1 MRVFFGWCRQRV
13 WVALLLGLW
22 AAVFAVVLFLYGSPV
37 EAVGYALLLCLA
49 ALVLWASV
57 DLLFYIRRTRTL
69 QAMAGQAELTLSSLP
84 DPAGPL
90 EAAYQALVLE
100 LEEKRRQAVSDADGK
115 QREAMD
121 YYTLWAHQI
130 KTPIAAMGLLLQ
142 GDETDRGRELASE
155 LFRVEQYTDLA
166 LSYLRLGSDATDY
179 VIRSCS
185 LMKILRQAARRYAG
199 LFIRSRVSLDL
210 RETDLT
216 VLTDEKWLHLVVEQ
230 VLSNAVKYAPGGRV
244 TVYTRGQ
251 NLVIADDGVGISRED
266 LPRVFDKSFTGG
278 NGRLEG
284 RSTGIGLYLCRE
296 ICRRLG
302 HTITIDSEPGRGTR
316 VTIGL
321 ARPYLE
327 VE

>member
-1 MRVFFGWCRQRV
+1 M
-13 WVALLLGLW
+13 ALLLGLW

-84 DPAGPL
+84 DPAGPPGGGVSVPGPGAGG
-90 EAAYQALVLE
+90 ETAAGGV
-100 LEEKRRQAVSDADGK
+100 RRR
-115 QREAMD
+115 REA
-121 YYTLWAHQI
+121 TGGH
-130 KTPIAAMGLLLQ
+130 GLLHPLGPPDQ
-142 GDETDRGRELASE
+142 DPHCRHGPAAPGDETDRGRELASE

-185 LMKILRQAARRYAG
+185 LMKICARRPGGTPASSSAAG
-199 LFIRSRVSLDL
+199 CPWTCGRR
-210 RETDLT
+210 DLT
-216 VLTDEKWLHLVVEQ
+216 VLTDEKWLQLVVEQ

-302 HTITIDSEPGRGTR
+302 HTITIDSEPGQGTR

>member
-121 YYTLWAHQI
+121 Y
-130 KTPIAAMGLLLQ
+130 
-142 GDETDRGRELASE
+142 
-155 LFRVEQYTDLA
+155 
-166 LSYLRLGSDATDY
+166 
-179 VIRSCS
+179 
-185 LMKILRQAARRYAG
+185 
-199 LFIRSRVSLDL
+199 
-210 RETDLT
+210 
-216 VLTDEKWLHLVVEQ
+216 
-230 VLSNAVKYAPGGRV
+230 
-244 TVYTRGQ
+244 
-251 NLVIADDGVGISRED
+251 
-266 LPRVFDKSFTGG
+266 
-278 NGRLEG
+278 
-284 RSTGIGLYLCRE
+284 
-296 ICRRLG
+296 
-302 HTITIDSEPGRGTR
+302 
-316 VTIGL
+316 
-321 ARPYLE
+321 
-327 VE
+327 

>member
-49 ALVLWASV
+49 ALLLWASV

-216 VLTDEKWLHLVVEQ
+216 VLTDEKWL
-230 VLSNAVKYAPGGRV
+230 
-244 TVYTRGQ
+244 
-251 NLVIADDGVGISRED
+251 
-266 LPRVFDKSFTGG
+266 
-278 NGRLEG
+278 
-284 RSTGIGLYLCRE
+284 
-296 ICRRLG
+296 
-302 HTITIDSEPGRGTR
+302 
-316 VTIGL
+316 
-321 ARPYLE
+321 
-327 VE
+327 